1 MHYLLEDDDDHSLTH
16 PPNPIHLSFFVHL
29 QIAASEGYERETSGT
44 VEAAD
49 FEVL

>member
-1 MHYLLEDDDDHSLTH
+1 MHYLLEDDDDDSLTH